1 MAIPEIV
8 QTKINSM
15 KASLE
20 VIYPPYNLKRLSTG
34 YASSQDAYNDTT
46 INSYVYSDNLNDF
59 TIGDTSYT
67 DKTLSSTFNGGEL
80 WYHVFSEI
88 QDDLGYA
95 VQIDGVGQ
103 IVDTYS
109 GTTIYQIELS
119 TPQIDSGKACTET
132 SPANKT
138 IYYVTDNTFPI
149 DSIVYTNS
157 ELNRVLNGNNLYYL
171 VFNTSDVSYNIYIR
185 IDGSGV
191 IRDSGQCK

>member
-15 KASLE
+15 KASLDT
-20 VIYPPYNLKRLSTG
+20 IYPPYNLKRLSTG

-67 DKTLSSTFNGGEL
+67 DKTLLSPFNGGEL

-95 VQIDGVGQ
+95 VQVSGVGQ

-119 TPQIDSGKACTET
+119 TPQIDSGKACTERI
-132 SPANKT
+132 PANKT

-149 DSIVYTNS
+149 NSIVYTNS
-157 ELNRVLNGNNLYYL
+157 KLTRTFNGENLYYL
-171 VFNTSDVSYNIYIR
+171 VFNTSDVSYGIYIR

>member
-67 DKTLSSTFNGGEL
+67 DKTLSSPFNGGEL

-119 TPQIDSGKACTET
+119 TPQIDSGKACTERI
-132 SPANKT
+132 PANKT

-149 DSIVYTNS
+149 NSIVYTNS
-157 ELNRVLNGNNLYYL
+157 ELTRTFNGENLYYL
-171 VFNTSDVSYNIYIR
+171 VFNKSNVSYNIYIR

>member
-67 DKTLSSTFNGGEL
+67 DKTLLSPFNGGEL

-88 QDDLGYA
+88 QDDLEYA
-95 VQIDGVGQ
+95 VQVGGVGQ
-103 IVDTYS
+103 IVDTYF
-109 GTTIYQIELS
+109 GNVTYTINLS
-119 TPQIDSGKACTET
+119 NGFPDQRACGQPTQAKQFYT
-132 SPANKT
+132 L
-138 IYYVTDNTFPI
+138 DNTFQPG
-149 DSIVYTNS
+149 SIIYTDINLTTPYDGRSLIYAVYDDQKRPYGVAIQINS
-157 ELNRVLNGNNLYYL
+157 
-171 VFNTSDVSYNIYIR
+171 
-185 IDGSGV
+185 
-191 IRDSGQCK
+191 SGQILKLTNCG

>member
-8 QTKINSM
+8 QTKINSV
-15 KASLE
+15 KTSLE
-20 VIYPPYNLKRLSTG
+20 VRYPPYSLKRLSTG

-67 DKTLSSTFNGGEL
+67 DKTLLSPFNGGEL

-95 VQIDGVGQ
+95 VQVGGVGQ

-109 GTTIYQIELS
+109 GNVTYTINLS
-119 TPQIDSGKACTET
+119 GGFPDQRACGQPTQ
-132 SPANKT
+132 ANQFYT
-138 IYYVTDNTFPI
+138 LDNTFQPG
-149 DSIVYTNS
+149 SIIYTDINLTTPYNGRSLIYAVYDDQKRPYGVAIQINS
-157 ELNRVLNGNNLYYL
+157 
-171 VFNTSDVSYNIYIR
+171 
-185 IDGSGV
+185 
-191 IRDSGQCK
+191 SGQILKLTNCG

>member
-67 DKTLSSTFNGGEL
+67 DKTLLSPFNGGEL

-95 VQIDGVGQ
+95 VQVSGVGQ

-109 GTTIYQIELS
+109 GTTIYQIKLS
-119 TPQIDSGKACTET
+119 TPQIDSGKACTERI
-132 SPANKT
+132 PANET

-149 DSIVYTNS
+149 NSIVYTNS
-157 ELNRVLNGNNLYYL
+157 ELTRTFNGENLYYL
-171 VFNTSDVSYNIYIR
+171 VFNESNVSYNIYIR

>member
-15 KASLE
+15 KTSLE

-67 DKTLSSTFNGGEL
+67 DKTLSSPFNGGEL

-95 VQIDGVGQ
+95 VQVGGLGQ
-103 IVDTYS
+103 IVATYF
-109 GTTIYQIELS
+109 GNVTYTINLS
-119 TPQIDSGKACTET
+119 NGFPDQAACGRAAQENPFYTL
-132 SPANKT
+132 
-138 IYYVTDNTFPI
+138 DNTFQPG
-149 DSIVYTNS
+149 SIIYTDINLTTPYDGRNLVYAVYDDQKNPYGVAIQI
-157 ELNRVLNGNNLYYL
+157 N
-171 VFNTSDVSYNIYIR
+171 
-185 IDGSGV
+185 GSGQIV
-191 IRDSGQCK
+191 KLINCS

>member
-20 VIYPPYNLKRLSTG
+20 AIYPPYNLKRLSTG

-95 VQIDGVGQ
+95 VQISGLGQ
-103 IVDTYS
+103 IVDTYF
-109 GTTIYQIELS
+109 GTTTYQIKLS
-119 TPQIDSGKACTET
+119 TPQIDLGKACTET
-132 SPANKT
+132 SPADET

>member
-67 DKTLSSTFNGGEL
+67 DKTLLSPFNGGEL

-109 GTTIYQIELS
+109 GTTIYQIKLS
-119 TPQIDSGKACTET
+119 TPQIDSGKACTERI
-132 SPANKT
+132 PANKT

-149 DSIVYTNS
+149 NSIVYTNS
-157 ELNRVLNGNNLYYL
+157 KLTRTFNGENLYYL
-171 VFNTSDVSYNIYIR
+171 VFNTSDVSYGIYIR